1 MGRFW
6 SESQSNFW
14 QEYFEDCLPVR
25 PARRKL
31 RGLIGLY
38 PLPCRELGIADG

>member
-1 MGRFW
+1 LGARTG
-6 SESQSNFW
+6 
-14 QEYFEDCLPVR
+14 VT
-25 PARRKL
+25 RRKL